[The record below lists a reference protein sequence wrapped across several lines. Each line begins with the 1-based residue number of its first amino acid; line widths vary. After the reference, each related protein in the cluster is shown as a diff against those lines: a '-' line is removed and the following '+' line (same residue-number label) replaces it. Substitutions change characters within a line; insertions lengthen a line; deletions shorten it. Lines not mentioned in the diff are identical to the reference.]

1 MRWKYPATNM
11 KVEVAGVI
19 LQVSAQGLLPS
30 DLPAQVHATCEE
42 SPMFTLVPDPPEGE
56 PCDGTPPPPTPKKK
70 R

>member
-1 MRWKYPATNM
+1 MRWKYPATDM

-19 LQVSAQGLLPS
+19 LQVDAQGLLPS

-42 SPMFTLVPDPPEGE
+42 SPMFTQVADPVGAPD
-56 PCDGTPPPPTPKKK
+56 DGTLADRPAKKK